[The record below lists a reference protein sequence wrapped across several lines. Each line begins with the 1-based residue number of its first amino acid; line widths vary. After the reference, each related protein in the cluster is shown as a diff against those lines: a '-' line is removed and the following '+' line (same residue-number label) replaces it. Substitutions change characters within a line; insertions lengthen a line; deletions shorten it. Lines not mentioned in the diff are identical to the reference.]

1 MARAS
6 AKTVLVDIFQ
16 RFGEVSSGG
25 YDKPNGAAKNWGA
38 QMMEELKRSDDEGHQ
53 QALQRLLAAV
63 TELHSGGFLIYR
75 QWNDRSWFAQHP
87 AMAAI
92 SKAAESDP
100 DALNEVPATLM
111 IIPACNSH
119 DLTQEDL
126 AKLHPALDEI
136 NTVLIWYFDNELGY
150 RHEESPPKTKFTR
163 THPAKRTPPKSSS
176 SSSSKTKTKATKKT
190 ITKKEKKT
198 AKTSTTSTKKNTKK
212 AKTSTTPTG

>member
-1 MARAS
+1 M
-6 AKTVLVDIFQ
+6 I
-16 RFGEVSSGG
+16 EC
-25 YDKPNGAAKNWGA
+25 
-38 QMMEELKRSDDEGHQ
+38 LKRGEWCDEQDDGTWDRPEGGREV
-53 QALQRLLAAV
+53 LRRLLAAI
-63 TELHSGGFLIYR
+63 TELHASGFLTYR

-176 SSSSKTKTKATKKT
+176 SSKTKTKATKKT

-212 AKTSTTPTG
+212 AKTSTTPTA